1 MTLKILKNTMK
12 TQPRN
17 KTLVL
22 IIAILLIAN
31 IATLAMFFMFKNQ
44 AAKNTRPDKHAL
56 IMKYLENEVKFS
68 KDQVKQYEDLSN
80 RRLEEMKP
88 VIEKMS
94 AQRAAI
100 LTSLAA
106 TDFADSA
113 LEQAAN
119 ELTTLQ
125 RPSEISMFRH
135 LKLIRGI
142 CTPEQRPIF
151 DTGFYKIIVKRGSQ
165 LANEKK

>member
-1 MTLKILKNTMK
+1 MNS
-12 TQPRN
+12 QPRN

-31 IATLAMFFMFKNQ
+31 IATLAMFFMYKNQ
-44 AAKNTRPDKHAL
+44 AAKNARPDKHAL
-56 IMKYLENEVKFS
+56 IMRYLENEVKFS
-68 KDQVKQYEDLSN
+68 KEQLKQYENLSN
-80 RRLEEMKP
+80 QRLEEMKP
-88 VIEKMS
+88 VIERMS

-100 LTSLAA
+100 LSTLAA
-106 TDFADSA
+106 RDFADSA
-113 LEQAAN
+113 TERAAN
-119 ELTTLQ
+119 ELLTLQ
-125 RPSEISMFRH
+125 RPTEISMFKH

-142 CTPEQRPIF
+142 CTPQQRSIF